1 MGKTMTKYFV
11 AYVPEGEIQEEATKL
26 KLEMYEAFNLKYA
39 LKSPSHVTLKMPF
52 SWNEAKEEKLIQ
64 KLKVFFDGI
73 HTFPLAFQG
82 FGKFGRRVIYI
93 NVESSTELSKMQ
105 KKFSSYCKTELNQ
118 VEELSDKAFRPHM
131 TIAYK
136 DTKEN
141 RFEEYWDFISQKK
154 FSKEVVVH
162 KIALLKRVERK
173 WQVIHFFVLK

>member
-1 MGKTMTKYFV
+1 MTKYFV

-26 KLEMYEAFNLKYA
+26 KLELYEAFNLKYA

-64 KLKVFFDGI
+64 KIKEFFDGI
-73 HTFPLAFQG
+73 QALPLTFQG
-82 FGKFGRRVIYI
+82 FGKFGRRVIFV
-93 NVESSTELSKMQ
+93 NVVGNPELSKMQ
-105 KKFSSYCKTELNQ
+105 REFSSYCKTALNQ
-118 VEELSDKAFRPHM
+118 VEELSDKSFRPHM
-131 TIAYK
+131 TLAYK

-154 FSKEVVVH
+154 FSKEVLVD
-162 KIALLKRVERK
+162 KIALLRRVERK

>member
-1 MGKTMTKYFV
+1 MTKYFV

-26 KLEMYEAFNLKYA
+26 KLELYEAFNLKYA

-64 KLKVFFDGI
+64 KIKEFFDG
-73 HTFPLAFQG
+73 FQALPLTFQG
-82 FGKFGRRVIYI
+82 FGKFGRRVIFV
-93 NVESSTELSKMQ
+93 NVVGNPELSKMQ
-105 KKFSSYCKTELNQ
+105 REFSSYCKTALNQ
-118 VEELSDKAFRPHM
+118 VEELSDKSFRPHM
-131 TIAYK
+131 TLAYK

-154 FSKEVVVH
+154 FSKEVLVD

>member
-1 MGKTMTKYFV
+1 MTKYFV

-26 KLEMYEAFNLKYA
+26 KLEMYQTFNLKYA

-64 KLKVFFDGI
+64 KLTGFFDATPAF
-73 HTFPLAFQG
+73 HLAFQG
-82 FGKFGRRVIYI
+82 FGKFGKRVIYI
-93 NVESSTELSKMQ
+93 NVEHSQELSELQ

-141 RFEEYWDFISQKK
+141 RFGEYWDFISQKK
-154 FSKEVVVH
+154 FSKGVIVG